1 MPSLI
6 KSIARNVIFPIINKT
21 GINRLIAKNTNKNL
35 LILNYHGVVP
45 EPDFEISPNH
55 LKASE
60 FEKQIQYFSRH
71 YNVLNPND
79 LIDQNNKQI
88 QKNKINIVITFDDG
102 YENNYQYA
110 FPILKKYNCPAI
122 IFPVTSLIDT
132 TEATWYDK
140 IDITKSQ
147 ITEEIL
153 KKRIKPLLEEITG
166 KTYSRIAIRDI
177 KNELKLLSKV
187 EKDNFF
193 HNYFKFISSKSL
205 SESTL
210 APYYKMLS
218 KEQIRELLK
227 SNLIHFGSHTHTH
240 PNLDSISRE
249 EMELELITSKEIL
262 EEITKKDINSI
273 AFPDGAYNS
282 IVKETVRKKDYKIQY
297 AVNFRLDNDQFD
309 KDIFKRFSVSNT
321 TNAASTIFHALK
333 TIETNGM
340 QI

>member
-6 KSIARNVIFPIINKT
+6 KSIARNIIFPIINET
-21 GINRLIAKNTNKNL
+21 GVNRLIAKNANKNL
-35 LILNYHGVVP
+35 LILNYHGVIP

-71 YNVLNPND
+71 YNVLNPNE
-79 LIDQNNKQI
+79 LIDLNSKQI
-88 QKNKINIVITFDDG
+88 KKNKINIIITFDDG
-102 YENNYQYA
+102 YENNYQFA

-132 TEATWYDK
+132 NEATWYDK

-153 KKRIKPLLEEITG
+153 KKRIKPLIEEITG
-166 KTYSRIAIRDI
+166 KTYSHFAIRDI
-177 KNELKLLSKV
+177 KNELKLLSTV
-187 EKDNFF
+187 EKENFF
-193 HNYFKFISSKSL
+193 DTYFKFISSKSL

-210 APYYKMLS
+210 APYFKMLS
-218 KEQIRELLK
+218 KKQIRELLE

-240 PNLDSISRE
+240 PNLDSISSE
-249 EMELELITSKEIL
+249 AMEYELNTSKVIL
-262 EEITKKDINSI
+262 EDITKMEINSI

-282 IVKETVRKKDYKIQY
+282 NVKVTARRKNYKIQY
-297 AVNFRLDNDQFD
+297 AVNFRHDNDQFEN
-309 KDIFKRFSVSNT
+309 DIFKRFSVSNT

-333 TIETNGM
+333 TLKTNGM